1 MHFEQLTKLALIERQ
16 LVNAFAA
23 NVKFTPVPGQ
33 GLWPRALAE
42 ISCKNYNAKPSR
54 LGSLKQASG
63 KVARSRP
70 NKRDKRNPVTV
81 RVFDAAQVAALNDEY
96 VALINAM
103 TMQRNRALL
112 IGEVRR

>member
-1 MHFEQLTKLALIERQ
+1 MHFEQITKLALIERQ
-16 LVNAFAA
+16 LVNAFAS
-23 NVKFTPVPGQ
+23 NVKITPVPGQ

-42 ISCKNYNAKPSR
+42 ITCKNYGYKPV
-54 LGSLKQASG
+54 KQASG

-81 RVFDAAQVAALNDEY
+81 RVFDATQVAALNDEY

-112 IGEVRR
+112 IGEARR

>member
-1 MHFEQLTKLALIERQ
+1 MHFEQITKLALIERQ
-16 LVNAFAA
+16 LVNAFAS
-23 NVKFTPVPGQ
+23 NVKITPVPGQ

-42 ISCKNYNAKPSR
+42 ITCKNYGYKPV
-54 LGSLKQASG
+54 KQASG

-81 RVFDAAQVAALNDEY
+81 RVFSKAEIAAVSEMYLASCEAIAA
-96 VALINAM
+96 
-103 TMQRNRALL
+103 RHKRALL

>member
-1 MHFEQLTKLALIERQ
+1 MHFEQITKLALIERQ
-16 LVNAFAA
+16 LVNAFAS
-23 NVKFTPVPGQ
+23 NVKITPVPGQ

-42 ISCKNYNAKPSR
+42 ITCKNYGYKPV
-54 LGSLKQASG
+54 KQASD

-112 IGEVRR
+112 IGEARR

>member
-1 MHFEQLTKLALIERQ
+1 MHFEQITKLALIERQ
-16 LVNAFAA
+16 LVNAFAS
-23 NVKFTPVPGQ
+23 NVKITPVPGQ

-42 ISCKNYNAKPSR
+42 ITCKNYGYKPV
-54 LGSLKQASG
+54 KQASG
-63 KVARSRP
+63 KVTRSRP

-112 IGEVRR
+112 IGEARR

>member
-1 MHFEQLTKLALIERQ
+1 MHFEQLTKLALLERQ

-42 ISCKNYNAKPSR
+42 ITCKNYGFKPV
-54 LGSLKQASG
+54 KQASS
-63 KVARSRP
+63 KVTRSRP
-70 NKRDKRNPVTV
+70 NKRDKRDKRNPVTV

-112 IGEVRR
+112 IGEARI

>member
-1 MHFEQLTKLALIERQ
+1 MHFEQITKLALIERQ
-16 LVNAFAA
+16 LVNAFAS
-23 NVKFTPVPGQ
+23 NVKITPVPGQ

-42 ISCKNYNAKPSR
+42 ITCKNYGFKPV
-54 LGSLKQASG
+54 KQASG
-63 KVARSRP
+63 KVTRSRP

-81 RVFDAAQVAALNDEY
+81 RVFGAAQVAALNDEY

-112 IGEVRR
+112 IGEARR

>member
-1 MHFEQLTKLALIERQ
+1 MHFEQITKLALVERQ
-16 LVNAFAA
+16 LVNAFAS
-23 NVKFTPVPGQ
+23 NVKITPVPGQ

-42 ISCKNYNAKPSR
+42 ITCKNYGYKPV
-54 LGSLKQASG
+54 KQASS
-63 KVARSRP
+63 KVTRSRP
-70 NKRDKRNPVTV
+70 DKRDKRNPVTV

-112 IGEVRR
+112 IGEARR

>member
-23 NVKFTPVPGQ
+23 NVKITPVPGQ

-42 ISCKNYNAKPSR
+42 ITCKNYGYKPV
-54 LGSLKQASG
+54 KQASG
-63 KVARSRP
+63 KVTRSRP

-112 IGEVRR
+112 IGEARR